1 MENTSEKIKAAL
13 QKEELGQYIL
23 LFKENNLFDYAA
35 LSEMKDEDYEKIG
48 IKSIGDRKKLISMF
62 SKENKSSAKG
72 CLIPSIILL
81 VVLTGIVILLHFMG
95 ILPSIKST
103 LETAGIVGGIFLL
116 IFLRIFF

>member
-1 MENTSEKIKAAL
+1 MENLTE
-13 QKEELGQYIL
+13 
-23 LFKENNLFDYAA
+23 
-35 LSEMKDEDYEKIG
+35 EMKDEDYEKIG

>member
-48 IKSIGDRKKLISMF
+48 IKSIGDR
-62 SKENKSSAKG
+62 KENKSSAKG